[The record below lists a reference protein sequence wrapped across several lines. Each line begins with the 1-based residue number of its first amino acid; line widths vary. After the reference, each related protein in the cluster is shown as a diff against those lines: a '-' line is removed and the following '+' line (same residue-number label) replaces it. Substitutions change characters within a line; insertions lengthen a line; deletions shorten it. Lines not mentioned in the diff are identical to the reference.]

1 MEACGN
7 IYPIGPAYLR
17 DDQFWEIHSK
27 KHERGN
33 SEMVKLLEIYKCEV
47 CGNIVEV
54 VHVGGGQMVCCNQPM
69 KLVTENTVDAAKEK
83 HVPVIEKVAGG
94 YKVKIGSVAHPMEE
108 KHYIE
113 WIELLADGRT
123 YRQFLKPGDAPEAF
137 FAVDAEQVSAREY
150 CNLHGLW
157 KA

>member
-1 MEACGN
+1 MAE
-7 IYPIGPAYLR
+7 
-17 DDQFWEIHSK
+17 
-27 KHERGN
+27 
-33 SEMVKLLEIYKCEV
+33 KLQVYKCEV

-54 VHVGGGQMVCCNQPM
+54 LHGGVGELVCCGQPM
-69 KLVTENTVDAAKEK
+69 TLQTENTVDAAKEK

-94 YKVKIGSVAHPMEE
+94 YKVKVGAVAHPMEE
-108 KHYIE
+108 KHHIE
-113 WIELLADGRT
+113 WIELIAGDKA

-137 FAVDAEQVSAREY
+137 FAVDASPVSAREY